1 MALDFEQFDWNSIPI
16 DRNSINKNARQKL
29 HAAMT
34 LGKAYLLD
42 GNINDNYGRWVLLIP
57 RKNDWVIASDRP
69 NPAPKSSQMF
79 HMYELDDYEEIIL
92 SPQCSKKLF
101 YVLME
106 LYGIKLVDRKSK
118 GGRSSKYTEE
128 DIKEVAELRS
138 QGMSYREIA
147 DKKGIPYSTVWTLL
161 EKFRR
166 NQAFSR
172 NPQDSQ

>member
-1 MALDFEQFDWNSIPI
+1 
-16 DRNSINKNARQKL
+16 
-29 HAAMT
+29 MT

-42 GNINDNYGRWVLLIP
+42 GNIKNDLGRWVLLIP
-57 RKNDWVIASDRP
+57 REDDWVIVSDQP
-69 NPAPKSSQMF
+69 SLAPKPSNMIQM
-79 HMYELDDYEEIIL
+79 YGKEDYNEMPL
-92 SPQCSKKLF
+92 SPQCAMKLF

-106 LYGIKLVDRKSK
+106 LYGVKLVDRKSN
-118 GGRSSKYTEE
+118 GGRPSKYTEE

-161 EKFRR
+161 EKYRCK
-166 NQAFSR
+166 QAFSR